1 MIDIFKGK
9 TQSLE
14 EIMAS
19 REARADFQ
27 TDLCREYGKAVVAL
41 KLNIPGPV
49 KDSKGIR
56 EIFAC
61 GLEAYYEVLIK
72 EENLKPC
79 FEKMVLADSG
89 PEYFSVVDL
98 DPRKLKRLLL
108 ALEDQHPLGR
118 LMDFDVLSG
127 EGESISRSDFDL
139 PGRTCLVCGEPVLS
153 CSRSRGHGLEALQ
166 NVINQMFEA
175 YFI

>member
-1 MIDIFKGK
+1 MAELFNGK
-9 TQSLE
+9 EQSLE
-14 EIMAS
+14 EVMAS
-19 REARADFQ
+19 RESRAAFQ
-27 TDLCREYGKAVVAL
+27 ADLCRRYGKAVVAF

-72 EENLKPC
+72 EENLQPY

-98 DPRKLKRLLL
+98 DPRQLKRLLL
-108 ALEDQHPLGR
+108 TLEDQHPLGR
-118 LMDFDVLSG
+118 LMDFDVLEG

-139 PGRTCLVCGEPVLS
+139 PSRTCLVCGEPVLS
-153 CSRSRGHGLEALQ
+153 CSRSRGHGLEELQ
-166 NVINQMFEA
+166 SVIHQMFEA